1 MRIRMIAARILQ
13 EAGRE
18 RPLSVGVEYDA
29 AEGVALD
36 LIASGA
42 ATRGG
47 LAPPETKPDAPPET
61 KRGRR

>member
-1 MRIRMIAARILQ
+1 MRIRMIAARTLQ
-13 EAGRE
+13 EAGCE
-18 RPLSVGVEYDA
+18 RPLSVGVEYDL

-42 ATRGG
+42 AAPAG
-47 LAPPETKPDAPPET
+47 LRPPETKPDATPET